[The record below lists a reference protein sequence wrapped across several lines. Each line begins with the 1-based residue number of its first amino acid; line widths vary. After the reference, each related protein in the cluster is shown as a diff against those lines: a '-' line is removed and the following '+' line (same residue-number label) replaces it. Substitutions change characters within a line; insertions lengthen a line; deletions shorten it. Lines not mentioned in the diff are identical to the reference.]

1 MLERDRI
8 AGWKCFIQFFV
19 EALIFPFFFGG
30 FGIRRPLGYFG
41 RSTSIGQT
49 SSWIHKSFS
58 CAGSVRL
65 FYTRNHTVGCHPD
78 EPELRSASCA
88 TLNVQGLKLLC
99 LMSAVGAPAH
109 QSYNAHNL

>member
-1 MLERDRI
+1 
-8 AGWKCFIQFFV
+8 
-19 EALIFPFFFGG
+19 
-30 FGIRRPLGYFG
+30 
-41 RSTSIGQT
+41 
-49 SSWIHKSFS
+49 
-58 CAGSVRL
+58 
-65 FYTRNHTVGCHPD
+65 VGCHPD